1 MGWNE
6 PPDNKDN
13 DPWGNRGGN
22 RGNGEG
28 PPDLDEIIRKMQKS
42 FGGMFG
48 NRPSRIDNN
57 NSAFPFILGII
68 LLLVWLAYDM
78 TYLVDQQERGV
89 VLRFGEHVETLNP
102 GLNIRFPRPVE
113 TVQKVN
119 VGQLRSITHKALMLT
134 QDENIVD
141 VEVAVQWRIGNATR
155 YLFEVYSPAA
165 TLRQVTE
172 SVVREVIGKS
182 ELDFVLTEGR
192 SEIAE
197 RIQTLIQQTLDD
209 DAVETDYASGIYIS
223 SVEMQPAK
231 PPEEVKAAFDD
242 AIKAREDEQRLV
254 NEAEAYRNDII
265 PKARGAAARLREESN
280 GYKARVIA
288 KAEGEASRFEQLL
301 TEYRRAPEV
310 TRERLYLDAIE
321 SVFSN
326 TNKVLIDNDSGNSL
340 MYLPID
346 KLIDKRQNSSSN
358 LPIPEFNS
366 SSTASSSSSLP
377 SNYDDVRQRLDN
389 RLRGVR

>member
-1 MGWNE
+1 MAWNE
-6 PPDNKDN
+6 ESDNKQDK
-13 DPWGNRGGN
+13 DPWGKNGN
-22 RGNGEG
+22 QG
-28 PPDLDEIIRKMQKS
+28 PPDLDEIVKKMQKGI
-42 FGGMFG
+42 GGIFG
-48 NRPSRIDNN
+48 NKPTKKGDTPM
-57 NSAFPFILGII
+57 FPFLIAII
-68 LLLVWLAYDM
+68 LLVAWLIFDM
-78 TYLVDQQERGV
+78 TYLIDQQQKGV
-89 VLRFGEHVETLNP
+89 VLRFGKHVSTLDP
-102 GLNIRFPRPVE
+102 GLNIRLPRPIEV
-113 TVQKVN
+113 VKKVN
-119 VGQLRSITHKALMLT
+119 VGQVRSITHKASMLT

-141 VEVAVQWRIGNATR
+141 VEVAVQWRIGSATDF
-155 YLFEVYSPAA
+155 LFNVFDPFP

-172 SVVREVIGKS
+172 SAVREVIGKS

-192 SEIAE
+192 SEIAQK
-197 RIQTLIQQTLDD
+197 IQILIQNVLDD
-209 DAVETDYASGIYIS
+209 YESGIYIS

-265 PKARGAAARLREESN
+265 PKARGSAARLREESN

-301 TEYRRAPEV
+301 TEYKRAPRV

-326 TNKVLIDNDSGNSL
+326 TNKVLIDNDNGNSL

-346 KLIDKRQNSSSN
+346 RLIEKGVKQKSNTDSKFGTLDKQSGSSS
-358 LPIPEFNS
+358 ES
-366 SSTASSSSSLP
+366 
-377 SNYDDVRQRLDN
+377 VRNNFKDRI
-389 RLRGVR
+389 RGKR

>member
-6 PPDNKDN
+6 PPEGNKDK
-13 DPWGNRGGN
+13 DPWGN

-28 PPDLDEIIRKMQKS
+28 PPDLDEIVRKMQKG

-48 NRPSRIDNN
+48 KKQPTAINN
-57 NSAFPFILGII
+57 NNGGIPVFLIII
-68 LLLVWLAYDM
+68 LLVAWLAYDM
-78 TYLVDQQERGV
+78 VYLIDEQERGV

-102 GLNIRFPRPVE
+102 GLRVRLPRPVE

-119 VGQLRSITHKALMLT
+119 IGQVRTITHKALMLT

-141 VEVAVQWRIGNATR
+141 VEVAVQWRINEPTQ
-155 YLFEVYSPAA
+155 YLFNVFAPDA

-182 ELDFVLTEGR
+182 KLDFVLTEGR
-192 SEIAE
+192 SQIAE
-197 RIQTLIQQTLDD
+197 TIKTLIQQTLDD
-209 DAVETDYASGIYIS
+209 DIVEDDYEAGIYIS

-242 AIKAREDEQRLV
+242 AIKAREDEQRLI
-254 NEAEAYRNDII
+254 NEAEAYKNDII
-265 PKARGAAARLREESN
+265 PKARGSAARLREEATA
-280 GYKARVIA
+280 YKARVIA

-321 SVFSN
+321 SVLMN
-326 TNKVLIDNDSGNSL
+326 TNKVLIDNDNGNSL

-346 KLIDKRQNSSSN
+346 KLMERRQTRATDMG
-358 LPIPEFNS
+358 IQDF
-366 SSTASSSSSLP
+366 TSSSSSNSSL
-377 SNYDDVRQRLDN
+377 STTLDDVRQRVNN
-389 RLRGVR
+389 RLREAR

>member
-6 PPDNKDN
+6 PPEDNKGK
-13 DPWGNRGGN
+13 DPWGN

-28 PPDLDEIIRKMQKS
+28 PPDLDEIIRKMQKG

-48 NRPSRIDNN
+48 NKPGRIDNN
-57 NSAFPFILGII
+57 NAMFPFILGF
-68 LLLVWLAYDM
+68 LLLLAWLAYDM
-78 TYLVDQQERGV
+78 TYLIDEQERGV
-89 VLRFGEHVETLNP
+89 VLRFGEYVETLDP
-102 GLNIRFPRPVE
+102 GLKIRLPRPIE

-119 VGQLRSITHKALMLT
+119 VGQVRSITHKALMLT

-141 VEVAVQWRIGNATR
+141 VEVAVQWRIGDATR
-155 YLFEVYSPAA
+155 YLFNVYAPAA

-182 ELDFVLTEGR
+182 RLDYVLTEGR
-192 SEIAE
+192 SQIAE
-197 RIQTLIQQTLDD
+197 NIQTLIQQTLDEEGTD
-209 DAVETDYASGIYIS
+209 DYGTGIYIS
-223 SVEMQPAK
+223 TVEMQPAK

-265 PKARGAAARLREESN
+265 PKARGGAARLREEAN
-280 GYKARVIA
+280 GYKSRIIS

-301 TEYRRAPEV
+301 AEYQRAPAV

-321 SVFSN
+321 SVLSN
-326 TNKVLIDNDSGNSL
+326 TNKVLIDNDNGNSL

-346 KLIDKRQNSSSN
+346 KLMENRQKKNSN
-358 LPIPEFNS
+358 LTLPDFNS
-366 SSTASSSSSLP
+366 SSSSSSSSSP
-377 SNYDDVRQRLDN
+377 TSAVDDLRQRIDN
-389 RLRGVR
+389 RIRGVR